1 MELFEL
7 KTDFKKIFLGYFYP
21 PTLPTLC
28 SENAEEMASGE
39 EARFW
44 ADLNQKYIT

>member
-1 MELFEL
+1 MSHEIAHSDSVYL
-7 KTDFKKIFLGYFYP
+7 IR
-21 PTLPTLC
+21 TLC

>member
-1 MELFEL
+1 MVIAQSLL
-7 KTDFKKIFLGYFYP
+7 SCGG
-21 PTLPTLC
+21 

-44 ADLNQKYIT
+44 ADLYQKYTI

>member
-1 MELFEL
+1 MLPL
-7 KTDFKKIFLGYFYP
+7 ALALIKTKIAIFLIHWS
-21 PTLPTLC
+21 LC

>member
-1 MELFEL
+1 MGQ
-7 KTDFKKIFLGYFYP
+7 KDGYFLFWLTQEP
-21 PTLPTLC
+21 MVTLS

-44 ADLNQKYIT
+44 ADLYQKYTIW

>member
-1 MELFEL
+1 MML
-7 KTDFKKIFLGYFYP
+7 DPPIFKNFLLESNGERVH
-21 PTLPTLC
+21 TLC

>member
-1 MELFEL
+1 MLEFAMEQSYGKSFS
-7 KTDFKKIFLGYFYP
+7 
-21 PTLPTLC
+21 LC

>member
-1 MELFEL
+1 MLFVVGS
-7 KTDFKKIFLGYFYP
+7 KKRRVP
-21 PTLPTLC
+21 LC